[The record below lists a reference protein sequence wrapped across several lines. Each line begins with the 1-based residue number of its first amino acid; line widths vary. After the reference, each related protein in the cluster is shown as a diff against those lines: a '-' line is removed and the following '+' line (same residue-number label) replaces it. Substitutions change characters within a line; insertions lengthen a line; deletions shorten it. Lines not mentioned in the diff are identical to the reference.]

1 MKFFQLMAT
10 AFLFFSV
17 DAYSQFM
24 LSITNGFRNDI
35 QKVVEDYPNGFA
47 ALRGEIKAKNPQT
60 TEYVSLLKP
69 NAAEESSIVKYSAN
83 HKAIYS
89 WQAILLTTENFEEAV
104 KKYKWLFYQVKG
116 MNIKY
121 VADQYTLEGKY
132 EEPVE
137 TLKFTTS
144 VLSVA
149 FPPSRF
155 QKLKIEVSM
164 HFEFPVWKVGLS
176 IYEKEREDHERG
188 DISEQ

>member
-1 MKFFQLMAT
+1 
-10 AFLFFSV
+10 
-17 DAYSQFM
+17 
-24 LSITNGFRNDI
+24 
-35 QKVVEDYPNGFA
+35 
-47 ALRGEIKAKNPQT
+47 
-60 TEYVSLLKP
+60 
-69 NAAEESSIVKYSAN
+69 
-83 HKAIYS
+83 
-89 WQAILLTTENFEEAV
+89 
-104 KKYKWLFYQVKG
+104 